1 MKYLPR
7 MVVAALLI
15 AAFPAFAGS
24 LPMTKPER
32 VGMSS
37 EALDRLHDR
46 LQQLVDD
53 GVSAGLQVVVARR
66 GEVVL
71 RGNFGVADARSGAP
85 ITDDTLFRIYSMTK
99 PVVGVAMMM
108 LYEEGRFSLSDPIAK
123 YIPAFEGVKV
133 FAGTDQDGQMLLED
147 TDRPPNMHDL
157 LQHSAGLSYG
167 LFSDTPVDQMYRD
180 SGVLESNG
188 SLDSFI
194 AKLARMPLLFQPG
207 TQYHYSLAVDV
218 QGYLIERLSGMDPF
232 SFIRSRILDP
242 LEMDETMSW
251 VPSEKAMLLSKVH
264 THNDEGALVVYKDP
278 DNSVFSVNDAY
289 EEPVV
294 FSGGAQLVSTGDD
307 YWRFAQMLLNGGTL
321 YGVRLLSPASVD
333 MMTSN
338 RLPESIDGR
347 RLGPGWGQGFNVAVV
362 TDRTL
367 VDYPANNGEFS
378 HGGLASTHFW
388 VDPEQQLV
396 VVMMSQ
402 LLPSSHAPIV
412 DLIHRMAYA
421 AILD

>member
-7 MVVAALLI
+7 LVVAAVLI
-15 AAFPAFAGS
+15 TALPALAGS
-24 LPMTKPER
+24 LPITKPEN

-37 EALDRLHDR
+37 QALQRLHDR

-53 GVSAGLQVVVARR
+53 GVSAGAQVVVARR
-66 GEVVL
+66 GQVVMQD
-71 RGNFGVADARSGAP
+71 NFGLADKSSGAP

-108 LYEEGRFSLSDPIAK
+108 LYEEGRFSLNDPIAK

-133 FAGTDQDGQMLLED
+133 FGGMDEHGQMVLED
-147 TDRPPNMHDL
+147 AVRPPNMHDV

-167 LFSDTPVDQMYRD
+167 LFSDTPVDQLYRD
-180 SGVLESNG
+180 SGVLETNG
-188 SLDSFI
+188 SLASFVN
-194 AKLARMPLLFQPG
+194 KLASMPLLFHPG
-207 TQYHYSLAVDV
+207 TRYHYSLAVDV
-218 QGYLIERLSGMDPF
+218 QGYLIERLSGMDAE
-232 SFIRSRILDP
+232 SYIRRRILEP
-242 LEMDETMSW
+242 LEMDETMAW
-251 VPSEKAMLLSKVH
+251 VPADKAALLSKVH
-264 THNDEGALVVYKDP
+264 THDDNGVLIVYKDP
-278 DNSVFSVNDAY
+278 DDSVFSVNDAY
-289 EEPVV
+289 RKPDV

-321 YGVRLLSPASVD
+321 NGERLLSPASVD

-338 RLPESIDGR
+338 RLPETIAGR
-347 RLGPGWGQGFNVAVV
+347 RSAPGWGHGFNVAVV
-362 TDRTL
+362 TDPSL
-367 VDYPANNGEFS
+367 INYPASNGEFS

-388 VDPEQQLV
+388 VDPEQELV

>member
-7 MVVAALLI
+7 LLVAALLI
-15 AAFPAFAGS
+15 AAFPALAGS
-24 LPMTKPER
+24 LPVTKPEHL
-32 VGMSS
+32 GMSS
-37 EALDRLHDR
+37 RALERLHNQ

-53 GVSAGLQVVVARR
+53 DVSAGLQVVVARR
-66 GEVVL
+66 GEVVMHD
-71 RGNFGVADARSGAP
+71 NFGLADKSSGEP

-133 FAGTDQDGQMLLED
+133 FAGMDDDGHMILE
-147 TDRPPNMHDL
+147 TAVRPPNMHDL

-167 LFSDTPVDQMYRD
+167 LFSDTPVDQLYRD
-180 SGVLESNG
+180 SGVLETNG
-188 SLDSFI
+188 SLDSFVN
-194 AKLARMPLLFQPG
+194 KLASMPLLFQPG
-207 TQYHYSLAVDV
+207 TRYHYSLAVDV
-218 QGYLIERLSGMDPF
+218 QGYLIERLSGMDPET
-232 SFIRSRILDP
+232 FIRSRILEP
-242 LEMDETMSW
+242 LEMDETMTW
-251 VPSEKAMLLSKVH
+251 VPANKAALLSKVH
-264 THNDEGALVVYKDP
+264 THDDKGVLIIYKDP
-278 DNSVFSVNDAY
+278 DDSVFSVNDAY
-289 EEPVV
+289 RKPDV
-294 FSGGAQLVSTGDD
+294 FSGGAQLISTGDD

-321 YGVRLLSPASVD
+321 NGERLLSPASVN

-338 RLPESIDGR
+338 RLPETIAGR
-347 RLGPGWGQGFNVAVV
+347 RSYPGWGHGFNVAVV

-367 VDYPANNGEFS
+367 VNYPASNGEFS

-388 VDPEQQLV
+388 VDPEKQLV

-402 LLPSSHAPIV
+402 LLPSSHAAIV
-412 DLIHRMAYA
+412 DLIHRVVYS

>member
-7 MVVAALLI
+7 LIVAVALFT
-15 AAFPAFAGS
+15 AFSAFAGP
-24 LPMTKPER
+24 LHVTKPER
-32 VGMSS
+32 VGMSP
-37 EALDRLHDR
+37 EELDRLHDR

-66 GEVVL
+66 GEVVMHDS
-71 RGNFGVADARSGAP
+71 FGVADTGSGEP

-108 LYEEGRFSLSDPIAK
+108 LYEEGRFSLSDPVAK

-133 FAGTDQDGQMLLED
+133 FAGTDQDGRMLLED
-147 TDRPPNMHDL
+147 ADRPPNMHDL

-167 LFSDTPVDQMYRD
+167 LFSDTPVDQLYRD

-194 AKLARMPLLFQPG
+194 AKLASMPLLFQPG

-218 QGYLIERLSGMDPF
+218 QGYLIERLSGMDPD
-232 SFIRSRILDP
+232 SFIRSRILEP

-251 VPSEKAMLLSKVH
+251 VPADKAALLSKVH
-264 THNDEGALVVYKDP
+264 THNDEGALVVYRDP
-278 DNSVFSVNDAY
+278 EDSAFSVNDAF
-289 EEPVV
+289 EKPAA

-338 RLPESIDGR
+338 RLPESIAGR

-367 VDYPANNGEFS
+367 VNYPTNNGEFS

-388 VDPEQQLV
+388 VDPEQELV

-412 DLIHRMAYA
+412 DIIHRMAYA